1 MTPERSAPMLYWHR
15 SFFFT
20 RMRIACFETTPTDSD
35 RLSAT
40 LSGHDLR
47 FFPEPLTEK
56 NVDLAADCEAISVF
70 IYSDV
75 SAELLSRLPVLRAI
89 ATRSTG
95 FDHIDLDACRKRDI
109 AIMNVPS
116 YGENTVAEHTF
127 ALILALS
134 RNVHKSYARGQ
145 KGDYSIEGLMGFDL
159 SGKTLGVIGTGHIGL
174 HVIRIAKGFG
184 MHVLAYDTRHDAFL
198 SEILHFRY
206 APLDEVLAESDIVTL
221 HIPLLDA
228 TRHFMDHDKISKM
241 KQGSLLINTSRGG
254 IVENRALIEGLD
266 RGILA
271 GAGLDVIEGEERI
284 REENQCLHRS
294 CSARKAEH
302 AAENRD
308 LLHRDNVV
316 FTPHI
321 GFYSREAIDRILD
334 TTADNLRS
342 FADGSLVNTVR

>member
-1 MTPERSAPMLYWHR
+1 MN
-15 SFFFT
+15 
-20 RMRIACFETTPTDSD
+20 IACFETTPTDSD
-35 RLSAT
+35 RLAAA
-40 LSGHDLR
+40 LPGHELR

-56 NVDLAADCEAISVF
+56 NADLAKDCEAISVF
-70 IYSDV
+70 IYS
-75 SAELLSRLPVLRAI
+75 ELTEETLSKLPGLRLI

-95 FDHIDLDACRKRDI
+95 FDHIDLDACRQRDI
-109 AIMNVPS
+109 SVMNVPS

-159 SGKTLGVIGTGHIGL
+159 AGRTLGVIGTGRIGM

-184 MHVLAYDTRHDAFL
+184 MHVLAFDTKRDIFL

-206 APLDEVLAESDIVTL
+206 AELDEVLEGADIVTL
-221 HIPLLDA
+221 HIPLLES
-228 TRHFMDHDKISKM
+228 TRHFMDHDKISRM
-241 KQGSLLINTSRGG
+241 KRGSLLINTSRGG
-254 IVENRALIEGLD
+254 IIDNPALIKGLND
-266 RGILA
+266 GILA
-271 GAGLDVIEGEERI
+271 GAGLDVIEGEEHI
-284 REENQCLHRS
+284 REENQCLHKN

-308 LLHRDNVV
+308 LLSRDNVV

-321 GFYSREAIDRILD
+321 GFYSQEALLRILD
-334 TTADNLRS
+334 TTADNLRA
-342 FADGSLVNTVR
+342 FADGKSINTVG